1 MMILCS
7 RNIYFYYIIIKVEN
21 IKHTTTT
28 QTTTITTTNNNNVF
42 TVTCNLFNPSLLN
55 KIIKKYIYFS
65 QTPKFETA
73 VL

>member
-7 RNIYFYYIIIKVEN
+7 RNIYFYYIIIKVEH

-28 QTTTITTTNNNNVF
+28 KTTTITTTTNNNVF
-42 TVTCNLFNPSLLN
+42 TVTFNSFNPSLLN
-55 KIIKKYIYFS
+55 KIIKKKKDFS
-65 QTPKFETA
+65 QTQTFETA